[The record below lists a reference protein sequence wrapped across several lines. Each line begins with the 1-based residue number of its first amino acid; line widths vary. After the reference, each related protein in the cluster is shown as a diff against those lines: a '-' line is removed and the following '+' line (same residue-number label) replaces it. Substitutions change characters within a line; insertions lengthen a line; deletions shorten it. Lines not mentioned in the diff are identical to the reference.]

1 MPRDTAYLIVY
12 DVTDDRER
20 DGVAEIIEGFGLRV
34 QKSVFECRL
43 TRSAKERLVSRLEN
57 LQLQSGFLYLY
68 KLGPQIQRHGV
79 GKLPPAPFAEERFSF
94 QV

>member
-12 DVTDDRER
+12 DVTDNRER
-20 DGVAEIIEGFGLRV
+20 DGVAELIEGFGLRV

-68 KLGPQIQRHGV
+68 KLGPEIHRRGV
-79 GKLPPAPFAEERFSF
+79 GALPATPFAEERFSYI
-94 QV
+94 V